1 MRKTLKI
8 VFLIFAA
15 LLLSVTVAFG
25 YYFIVTARY
34 ELDDDKLVD
43 LERGMIFYD
52 CNGNVIDEQTD
63 GVPVTEIDDLP
74 KHLLNSFIAIEDK
87 RFYSHNGTDKKAL
100 LRATLNNVKAFS
112 FKEGASTISQ
122 QLIKNTHLTSEKTLK
137 RKLIEIKLSRQLEKK
152 YEKKEILEKYLNT
165 IYFGDN
171 NYGIT
176 KAARAYFGKSP
187 SELDIN
193 ESAALAGLVKAPS
206 VYSPFADEEK
216 CNERKNVVLKEMYE
230 QNFISEQDY
239 LKYKG
244 EKIKTAEKETDNYGY
259 LYQVKKELRKFSDES
274 AYKAKKFNVY
284 TAYNPVMQSYIEELI
299 KTDDGK
305 AKSAIILNAKGEICA
320 FWSNVPESK
329 RCPGSTIKPLL
340 VYAPA
345 YENGTIYPCTKIND
359 EKTDFSGYSPSNY
372 GDKYYGKVTVRESL
386 AKSLNVCAVK
396 LLNDMGVNKSLAYLK
411 KTDIEITENDDS
423 LALALGCTE
432 KGATLKEITAAYGVF
447 QNSGEYSS
455 PFCVSKVVDEN
466 VNTLLQ
472 SNPDKKQIF
481 SEGTANLIN
490 DALNLCVKEGTAKKL
505 SFTGV
510 PLCAKTGTVGDENGN
525 TDAYSVSY
533 NNEFVLGIWF
543 GAKDKTKMDNSVTG
557 GTMPSVAAAN
567 IWEKIYKGKTPPEL
581 NFGGGTVNKEID
593 RISYDKDDKVLLA
606 DPASPPRYRLRAI
619 FSENNVPK
627 EVSSLFTRP
636 MIETPKI
643 SVNQNEIHI
652 RLCQTEYFETLI
664 IRESPEITVYDSLTD
679 GKTDFVTDT
688 LSDDKEYSYFVIAY
702 YLDGKEKRFGEK
714 AFIGKVKIC
723 AASIPDD
730 GKTDW
735 WEDDFA

>member
-1 MRKTLKI
+1 MRKALKI
-8 VFLIFAA
+8 VFIIAAA
-15 LLLSVTVAFG
+15 LILSVTVAFG
-25 YYFIVTARY
+25 YYLIVTARY

-52 CNGNVIDEQTD
+52 CNGNVIDEQSD
-63 GVPVTEIDDLP
+63 GVPVTEIDELP
-74 KHLLNSFIAIEDK
+74 EHLLDSFVAIEDK

-100 LRATLNNVKAFS
+100 LRATLNNVKSFS

-152 YEKKEILEKYLNT
+152 YDKKEILEKYLNT

-193 ESAALAGLVKAPS
+193 ESAALAGIVKAPS

-230 QNFISEQDY
+230 QKFISEQDY

-259 LYQVKKELRKFSDES
+259 LYQVKKELRKFSDEC
-274 AYKAKKFNVY
+274 AYKAKKFKVF
-284 TAYNPVMQSYIEELI
+284 TAYNPEMQKYIEELL
-299 KTDDGK
+299 KSDDET
-305 AKSAIILNAKGEICA
+305 AKSAIILNADGEICA
-320 FWSNVPESK
+320 FRSNVPESN
-329 RCPGSTIKPLL
+329 RCLGSTIKPLL

-345 YENGTIYPCTKIND
+345 YENGTVYPCTKIND

-396 LLNDMGVNKSLAYLK
+396 LLNDTGVNKSLSYLK
-411 KTDIEITENDDS
+411 KTDIKLTENDDS

-432 KGATLKEITAAYGVF
+432 KGATLKEIAAAYGVF

-455 PFCVSKVVDEN
+455 PVCVLKVDDEN
-466 VNTLLQ
+466 GNALLKRY
-472 SNPDKKQIF
+472 PDKRRVF
-481 SEGTANLIN
+481 SESTANLIN
-490 DALNLCVKEGTAKKL
+490 DALGLCVKEGTAKKL

-510 PLCAKTGTVGDENGN
+510 PLCAKTGTVGDDDGN
-525 TDAYSVSY
+525 TDAYCVSY
-533 NNEFVLGIWF
+533 NNEYVLGVWF

-557 GTMPSVAAAN
+557 GTFPSVTAAK
-567 IWEKIYKGKTPPEL
+567 IWEKIYKGKSAPEL

-593 RISYDKDDKVLLA
+593 RISYDKDDKIMLA
-606 DPASPPRYRLRAI
+606 DPASPQRYRLCAI

-627 EVSSLFTRP
+627 EVSSVFTHP
-636 MIETPKI
+636 TVETPKL
-643 SVNQNEIHI
+643 SVNQNEISI
-652 RLCQTEYFETLI
+652 RLCQTEYYETLI
-664 IRESPEITVYDSLTD
+664 IRESPEVTVYDSLTD
-679 GKTDFVTDT
+679 GKIDLITDT
-688 LSDDKEYSYFVIAY
+688 LSDDKEYSYFIVAY
-702 YLDGKEKRFGEK
+702 YFDGKEKRFGDK

-723 AASIPDD
+723 VAPVPED
-730 GKTDW
+730 GKSNW
-735 WEDDFA
+735 WEDEFA